1 MRINNFTKNY
11 LGVKMKLNQ
20 KFDADIQKAR
30 LYRSVAVLF
39 ELATIY
45 AVVWGASVVIQEII
59 SWI

>member
-1 MRINNFTKNY
+1 
-11 LGVKMKLNQ
+11 MKLNQ
-20 KFDADIQKAR
+20 KFDVEIQKAR

-45 AVVWGASVVIQEII
+45 AVVLGISVVVQGVL